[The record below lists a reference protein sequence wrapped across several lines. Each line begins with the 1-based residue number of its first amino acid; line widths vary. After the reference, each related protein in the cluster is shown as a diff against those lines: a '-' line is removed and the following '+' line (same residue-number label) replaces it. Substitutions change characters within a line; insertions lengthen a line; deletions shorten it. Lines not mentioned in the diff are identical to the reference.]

1 LQELADRH
9 RFWYVYREPAAP
21 FTRQSGAAAESSWAL
36 AQRAKIVLNLHRD
49 WIGYFEWPRMV
60 MGGFWQG
67 ACVVSD
73 PGLSAP
79 IFTPGVHYL
88 EETLRHIAELV
99 RWLLES
105 EDGRDK
111 LDRTRMT
118 GYERASSVGSM
129 HVALTPV
136 LEAFAAALR
145 I

>member
-1 LQELADRH
+1 MVLQ
-9 RFWYVYREPAAP
+9 
-21 FTRQSGAAAESSWAL
+21 
-36 AQRAKIVLNLHRD
+36 
-49 WIGYFEWPRMV
+49 
-60 MGGFWQG
+60 GFWQG

-88 EETLRHIAELV
+88 EENLRHIGELV
-99 RWLLES
+99 RWLLEA
-105 EDGRDK
+105 EEGRDK
-111 LDRTRMT
+111 LNRTRMA

-129 HVALTPV
+129 HVALAPV